1 MSKKPQ
7 LLLAIV
13 SSLAVCAWASEN
25 SPNSKPDP
33 NLDQE
38 FQSAVAHYHA
48 GQLPQAAAQLE
59 QLLPQVPKS
68 FEVHELLGLVYAAQS
83 QDAKAVEQ
91 LQAAVHLKPD
101 SAAAHTNLAAALVHA
116 GNSELAGQQFRRALE
131 LEPHDYDANHNLGE
145 FYVQTGKIADATP
158 LLEQAQRITPSSYDN
173 GYDLSQAY
181 LLTGQLAR
189 ARELVQS
196 LVQQKNTGELHSLL
210 GQIEEKDGKFVEA
223 ANEFGTAAHMD
234 PTEENLFEWG
244 SEFLLHRT
252 YEPAIEVF
260 TKATER
266 YPNSPRL
273 FIGLGMALYSRG
285 KYDEAVK
292 TLLAAADLNPADPR
306 CYLFLSKAYDSSP
319 NQANDVIQ
327 RFRRFSDLQP
337 GNALALYYYAMSL
350 WKGKR
355 AEDPGS
361 DLREVESLLQKSV
374 ALDPKLA
381 EAHVQLGNLYADQH
395 EYAKSIPEYTKALEV
410 NPNLPDAHYRLGQDY
425 VHVGQKDR
433 AQAEFEVY
441 QKLRAQHLAEVDK
454 ERAEVQQFVYSAKA
468 ASSTK
473 PPSNPPS
480 NQ

>member
-13 SSLAVCAWASEN
+13 SSLAVCASCPASEN
-25 SPNSKPDP
+25 SPNPK
-33 NLDQE
+33 LDRE

-48 GQLPQAAAQLE
+48 GHLPEAAAQLE

-91 LQAAVHLKPD
+91 LQEAVHLKPD

-116 GNSELAGQQFRRALE
+116 GNSELAGQQFRKALE

-181 LLTGQLAR
+181 LLTGQLAK

-196 LVQQKNTGELHSLL
+196 LVQEKNTGELHSLL

-223 ANEFGTAAHMD
+223 ANEFGIAAHMD
-234 PTEENLFEWG
+234 PSEENLFEWG

-260 TKATER
+260 TKATEL
-266 YPNSPRL
+266 YPSSPRL

-292 TLLAAADLNPADPR
+292 ALLAAADLNPADPR
-306 CYLFLSKAYDSSP
+306 CYLFLSKAYNSSP
-319 NQANDVIQ
+319 NQAQDVIQ
-327 RFRRFSDLQP
+327 RFRRFSELQP
-337 GNALALYYYAMSL
+337 GSALALYYYAISL

-468 ASSTK
+468 APSTK
-473 PPSNPPS
+473 PPSN
-480 NQ
+480 Q